1 MFVDTH
7 CHLSNE
13 DYKNIE
19 EVLKEN
25 RQAGVSSIII
35 SGCTK
40 ESISESLEYAKK
52 YSDVFVTIGYH
63 PSEADIIIDSDLSF
77 LEEQLCL
84 DKVVGLG

>member
-25 RQAGVSSIII
+25 RQAGVSQ
-35 SGCTK
+35 
-40 ESISESLEYAKK
+40 LLYLDVRKK
-52 YSDVFVTIGYH
+52 VLVNH
-63 PSEADIIIDSDLSF
+63 
-77 LEEQLCL
+77 
-84 DKVVGLG
+84 

>member
-35 SGCTK
+35 SGCTPDIFTF
-40 ESISESLEYAKK
+40 SIDWKF
-52 YSDVFVTIGYH
+52 FV
-63 PSEADIIIDSDLSF
+63 
-77 LEEQLCL
+77 C
-84 DKVVGLG
+84 